1 MTYSTDNPPVKLV
14 DGLMGGGAAGRGGAL
29 WHYASTDDDA
39 TVIAAG
45 YITNADDLGM
55 KVGDVVFIVETD
67 NSYKL
72 ALAVVTAVSSTGS
85 TMAFGVVS

>member
-1 MTYSTDNPPVKLV
+1 MTYSVTNPPVKLV

-29 WHYASTDDDA
+29 WYYASVDDDA
-39 TVIAAG
+39 TVIAAN
-45 YITNADDLGM
+45 YVTNALDLGM
-55 KVGDVVFIVETD
+55 KVGDIVFVVETD

-72 ALAVVTAVSSTGS
+72 AVVSVTAVAAAGS